1 MSPEVATQIWLP
13 SLLRFVLVALAIGAS
28 MFAVYALF
36 RRLGIRNEAAT
47 GFVLI
52 MPWFIG
58 FVVFTAFPIVWSLY
72 LSFTEYN
79 ILRPPQWVGLDN
91 YVRIFTRDI
100 DFWPAIR
107 ITLAYAFLSVPL
119 GVAGSL
125 IVAMLLSADIRGQGI
140 MRTIYYLPS
149 ILPAVATAL
158 LWRWLFNP
166 DVGLINSML
175 RPILNL
181 FGAQPPNWFGDPRF
195 VLPAFIII
203 SLWGIAGVNMV
214 IFLGALKNVPR
225 HLLEAAEIDGA
236 NAVRRFWNIT
246 LPMITPVLFLQL
258 IMGIIGAL
266 QLFTVAAFIR
276 YTPAAGKFM
285 NVLIYQAGFQQFR
298 MGYASALAWILFA
311 IILALTLLVFRSSNA
326 WVYYE
331 GSRK

>member
-1 MSPEVATQIWLP
+1 MNPEIFSQMWLP
-13 SLLRFVLVALAIGAS
+13 TLLRYIALAFAIGAS
-28 MFAVYALF
+28 MLLVHGVL
-36 RRLGIRNEAAT
+36 RRVGVRNEAAT

-52 MPWFIG
+52 MPWLIG
-58 FVVFTAFPIVWSLY
+58 FLVFTAFPILWSLY

-79 ILRPPQWVGLDN
+79 ILRPPEWVGLDN
-91 YVRIFTRDI
+91 YMRIFTRDI

-125 IVAMLLSADIRGQGI
+125 LVALLLSADIRGQGI

-166 DVGLINSML
+166 DVGLINSVL
-175 RPILNL
+175 RPILAP
-181 FGAQPPNWFGDPRF
+181 FGVEPPNWFGDPRF

-225 HLLEAAEIDGA
+225 HLLEAGEIDGA
-236 NAVRRFWNIT
+236 GAFRRFRSIM
-246 LPMITPVLFLQL
+246 LPMITPVLFMQ
-258 IMGIIGAL
+258 IVMGIIAAL

-311 IILALTLLVFRSSNA
+311 IILVLTLLVFRSSSA

-331 GSRK
+331 SSRN